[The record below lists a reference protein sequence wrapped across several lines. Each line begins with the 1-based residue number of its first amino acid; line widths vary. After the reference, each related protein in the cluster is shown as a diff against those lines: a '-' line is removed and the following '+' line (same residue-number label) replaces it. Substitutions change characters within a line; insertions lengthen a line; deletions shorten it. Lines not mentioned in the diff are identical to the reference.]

1 MSAILDA
8 AIYASRQ
15 GKGQKFL
22 KFSPEFFVPGATP
35 LKTARIPIC
44 GVLGCHR
51 EGAGR
56 AVDGIHGG
64 VTLGGV
70 DLAIGE
76 KSESETHGK
85 RV

>member
-1 MSAILDA
+1 L
-8 AIYASRQ
+8 SR
-15 GKGQKFL
+15 
-22 KFSPEFFVPGATP
+22 ARP
-35 LKTARIPIC
+35 LRKQLESGFTVRA
-44 GVLGCHR
+44 VSLGCYR
-51 EGAGR
+51 EGAGVCELAETLEAEG
-56 AVDGIHGG
+56 AVEGIHGG

>member
-1 MSAILDA
+1 MP
-8 AIYASRQ
+8 
-15 GKGQKFL
+15 
-22 KFSPEFFVPGATP
+22 KFSPEIFVPGATP
-35 LKTARIPIC
+35 QKTARIPIC
-44 GVLGCHR
+44 GAGAVLGCHR
-51 EGAGR
+51 DGAGVCELAEQR
-56 AVDGIHGG
+56 EAEGAVDGIHGG

>member
-1 MSAILDA
+1 MPLSMPA
-8 AIYASRQ
+8 ARDES
-15 GKGQKFL
+15 K
-22 KFSPEFFVPGATP
+22 VPQIFPGIFCP
-35 LKTARIPIC
+35 GRDPSENSLNPHLRC
-44 GVLGCHR
+44 GC
-51 EGAGR
+51 R
-56 AVDGIHGG
+56 AVEGIHGG